1 MLPKQTSSLSALVV
15 NATGNVATPSATSAS
30 STSSAA
36 NPGIA
41 GKLVALVVACLLL
54 SAFLIM
60 TNLWPVVVILLAI
73 PQVRTVVVTQGKA
86 KLRTLLDQAATG

>member
-1 MLPKQTSSLSALVV
+1 MLAKQTSSLSALVV

-30 STSSAA
+30 SAT

-41 GKLVALVVACLLL
+41 GKLVVLVVACLLL

-60 TNLWPVVVILLAI
+60 TNLWPVVVILFAI
-73 PQVRTVVVTQGKA
+73 PQVRAVIVTRGKA